1 MLLKLYPEN
10 PNQKQILKIVE
21 VLKNGGVIIFPTD
34 TIYAIGC
41 DINNTKAVDRV
52 ARIKGVNIE
61 KADFSFICSDLSH
74 LSDFARHISNP
85 VFKMMKRHL
94 PGPYTFILEASSR
107 VPKIFKHNK
116 KTIGIRVPDNNIP
129 VEIVK
134 ELGNPLLSTSI
145 HNDEDDVVEYITD
158 PELIHEKYES
168 LVNLV
173 IDGGS
178 GHNLPSTVID
188 CTNDEMH
195 IMRQGIGEVIW

>member
-21 VLKNGGVIIFPTD
+21 VLRNGGVIIFPTD

-52 ARIKGVNIE
+52 ARIKGIKIE

-85 VFKMMKRHL
+85 VFKMMKRNL
-94 PGPYTFILEASSR
+94 PGPYTFILEASNR

-116 KTIGIRVPDNNIP
+116 KTIGIRVPDNSIP

-145 HNDEDDVVEYITD
+145 HNDDESVLEYITD

-168 LVNLV
+168 LVDLV
-173 IDGGS
+173 IDGGF

-188 CTNDEMH
+188 CTNDDML
-195 IMRQGIGEVIW
+195 IVRQGIGEVTW